1 MPVATLKG
9 VLKVT
14 EGFKRTVSR
23 NWVTDSGREL
33 IRIESDGAIKITP
46 ASVNQNELRILGLA
60 CLDAAN
66 YLDEQETRALETP
79 PVVKDE
85 KGVRD
90 ETENKTLG

>member
-1 MPVATLKG
+1 
-9 VLKVT
+9 
-14 EGFKRTVSR
+14 
-23 NWVTDSGREL
+23 
-33 IRIESDGAIKITP
+33 
-46 ASVNQNELRILGLA
+46 
-60 CLDAAN
+60 LDAAN